1 VELKKTGMK
10 LSLVLLIALLVFALL
25 TVIIIRNGK
34 VLVGKNDKCEKKKA
48 KKKVTFNS
56 LVSVKHIN
64 GDKSERYNPDLK
76 DCVKRN
82 TMQAMSAGGMKA
94 LAQLDLS

>member
-1 VELKKTGMK
+1 MK
-10 LSLVLLIALLVFALL
+10 LSLVLVVITLIALLLIY
-25 TVIIIRNGK
+25 TVNGTS
-34 VLVGKNDKCEKKKA
+34 GKCEKKKA

-56 LVSVKHIN
+56 LVSVKRIN